1 MKKFLL
7 TCTVTLL
14 QFYFSRAQ
22 QNNSF
27 SDKWYE
33 EAVANLQQLQYDF
46 YTGKNNQS
54 FRAVNS
60 ASRLSFELRPLG
72 YKAGS
77 IRGSDPDN
85 WTVDFSVKAIG
96 RHNTPV
102 TIQSDYKL
110 IKKTGNII
118 YRFSEMDIEYTNS
131 ERGLRQNF
139 IVNEKP
145 AGKGKLTVTMKVK
158 TDLVTSLINNT
169 LSFYDEKS
177 NTKLTYSDLKVWDAN
192 YTELPSHMTYNTSTG
207 ELKLVADD
215 SEAVYPVT
223 IDPLNQS
230 PEWNTSV
237 DGLLSSFLTNVQMKT
252 ALYGFAVSA
261 LGDVNG
267 DGFDDAAISAP
278 GLVDVFSGTGTL
290 ADVGAVFVYYGSAS
304 GLSTTPAKTL
314 QPTTAVAGALFGFS
328 VTGGDVTGDAI
339 NDIIIS
345 APLDRYSVTL
355 PDIVGSSAVNVT
367 AGKVYIYEGN
377 SSTAA
382 NPSPFLQVKL
392 GASFFSRGILGLHSN
407 INVNA
412 LFGFSIA
419 ATDDLNGDGKQDL
432 VIGAPAYVGT
442 NALAVQNGNTF
453 VYYSGNL
460 NTTTPVE
467 LSVPSPSM
475 LGLVQLPVLSSS
487 GLLFGYS
494 VDGVGDY
501 NGDGHPD
508 IVVGAP
514 AGIDLSSLGGVLTG
528 KVLGGSAYVYY
539 GTGTGINS
547 SIGATLHGKASGL
560 LGSAANLFG
569 YKVRGVRTGSGLRNG
584 NILIGAPTGGLISNA
599 LGLSIQTGN
608 VHLFKKQS
616 SSPASA
622 VTADQ
627 VLESPKSSSL
637 LQVLNTMQLNVLFG
651 ASIDNAYDINCDG
664 FSDLVIGEPLSTGTN
679 ISQLQT
685 STVGGAAYIYYG
697 IIGGTYNPTPI
708 YDVVA
713 TYGGDFMSVNA
724 TALFGFSVAGIPKT
738 QGPASKPRILVGS
751 PSGALDFNNSV
762 LNLGSTIG
770 TLLNFPIGNNG
781 LGKSYVFN
789 PQLCGSVHTLPAK
802 LTNFGGQGIEKKVL
816 LNWNTTAEE
825 NINEYVVEK
834 STDGSSFSTM
844 AYILAKGNAGVNTYE
859 MIDFN
864 PLLGVNYYRLRIVST
879 DKSFT
884 YSNVIKI
891 KFRKGE
897 NTTIDISPNPVTANY
912 KVKLSGLER
921 GSYMIE
927 IKNNQGQSF
936 LKKSIIINE
945 EEFVENMTKTNT
957 MAAGI
962 YSIHVY
968 DANNTQVKSSRF
980 VIR

>member
-1 MKKFLL
+1 MKKFLPA
-7 TCTVTLL
+7 CIVTLL
-14 QFYFSRAQ
+14 QFYSLQAQ

-33 EAVANLQQLQYDF
+33 EAVANLQQLEHDF
-46 YTGKNNQS
+46 YTSENSGA

-60 ASRLSFELRPLG
+60 ASRIAFELSPLG
-72 YKAGS
+72 YKALNTPGA
-77 IRGSDPDN
+77 DHDN
-85 WTVDFSVKAIG
+85 WTVDFSIKGIG
-96 RHNTPV
+96 RQKKPV
-102 TIQSDYKL
+102 AIKGDYKL
-110 IKKTGNII
+110 VKNNGNIV
-118 YRFSEMDIEYTNS
+118 YRFNEMDIEYTNNAK
-131 ERGLRQNF
+131 GLRQNF
-139 IVNEKP
+139 IVNQKP
-145 AGKGKLTVTMKVK
+145 AGKGELTVTMKVNSN
-158 TDLVTSLINNT
+158 LVASLINNT
-169 LSFYDEKS
+169 LSFYDESS
-177 NTKLTYSDLKVWDAN
+177 NARLTYSDLKVWDAN
-192 YTELPSHMTYNTSTG
+192 HRTLPSHMAYNTATG
-207 ELKLVADD
+207 ELNLIADD

-237 DGLLSSFLTNVQMKT
+237 DGLLSSLLTNVQMKT
-252 ALYGFAVSA
+252 ALYGFSVSA

-267 DGFDDAAISAP
+267 DGFGDAAISAP
-278 GLVDVFSGTGTL
+278 ALVDIFSGTGTL
-290 ADVGAVFVYYGSAS
+290 AAVGAVFVYYGSPS

-314 QPTTAVAGALFGFS
+314 QPSTAVAGALFGFS

-339 NDIIIS
+339 NDIIIG

-355 PDIVGSSAVNVT
+355 PDIIGSSAVNVT

-377 SSTAA
+377 SSPVT

-392 GASFFSRGILGLHSN
+392 GPAFFSKGILGLLSN

-432 VIGAPAYVGT
+432 VVGAPAYVGT

-453 VYYSGNL
+453 VYYSGSL
-460 NTTTPVE
+460 NTNTPVE
-467 LSVPSPSM
+467 LDVPSPSL
-475 LGLVQLPVLSSS
+475 LGLVQLPLLNSS

-494 VDGVGDY
+494 VDGAGDY

-528 KVLGGSAYVYY
+528 QVLGGSAYVYY
-539 GTGTGINS
+539 GTGTGISS
-547 SIGATLHGKASGL
+547 SIGATLHGKATGL
-560 LGSAANLFG
+560 LGNAANLFG
-569 YKVRGVRTGSGLRNG
+569 YKVKGVRTGNGLHTG
-584 NILIGAPTGGLISNA
+584 NILIGAPTGGLIPNA

-608 VHLFKKQS
+608 VQLFKKKS
-616 SSPASA
+616 SSPVAT
-622 VTADQ
+622 VIADQ

-637 LQVLNTMQLNVLFG
+637 LQVLNTLQLNVLFG

-664 FSDLVIGEPLSTGTN
+664 FGDMVIGEPLSTGTN
-679 ISQLQT
+679 ISQLQM
-685 STVGGAAYIYYG
+685 SAVGGSAFIYYG
-697 IIGGTYNPTPI
+697 MADGSYNPTPM

-713 TYGGDFMSVNA
+713 TYGGDFLSVNA
-724 TALFGFSVAGIPKT
+724 TALFGFSVAGIPKI
-738 QGPASKPRILVGS
+738 QGPTSKPRILVGS
-751 PSGALDFNNSV
+751 PSGALDFNSSV

-770 TLLNFPIGNNG
+770 TLLNFAVGDNG
-781 LGKSYVFN
+781 LGKSYSFN
-789 PQLCGSVHTLPAK
+789 PQLCGSVHTLPTK

-816 LNWNTTAEE
+816 LNWNTTGEE
-825 NINEYVVEK
+825 NMSEYVVEK
-834 STDGSSFSTM
+834 SADGTNFSTLAYVM
-844 AYILAKGNAGVNTYE
+844 ARGNAGVNTYE
-859 MIDFN
+859 MTDYH
-864 PLLGVNYYRLRIVST
+864 PVSGMNYYRLRMVTT

-891 KFRKGE
+891 RFSEEG
-897 NTTIDISPNPVTANY
+897 NTLISISPNPVTTAY
-912 KVKLSGLER
+912 KVKLSGLEK
-921 GSYMIE
+921 GSYTLE
-927 IKNNQGQSF
+927 IRNNQGQSF
-936 LKKSIIINE
+936 FKKAIIINQE
-945 EEFVENMTKTNT
+945 EYVENMTKTNA